1 MVSSKALHNCT
12 NTSDCF
18 YGRSAAIPMIG
29 ALLSLIWFVTDCD
42 NTLVHYESVDASH
55 SDGSLS
61 SNFPHKNGN
70 DFPFVE
76 AIINLPASSGS
87 GKVASLSSGTVGKL
101 DEISKEGVQIICA
114 TGMRASTMLQ
124 REVFF
129 PSISYWACE
138 NGGRIFYRENYG
150 EPPKE
155 ITEYTEL
162 FKSNIEL
169 KNDLAAFAETLR
181 NEGLQVDSNGYHTM
195 IRVKGDDLGTVVSRI
210 PHTLSHTFNLGYLD
224 IQYPGCGKLAAAR
237 WIIRNH
243 HLQVQRVKA
252 DSQNPSNGLLASTPN
267 TLGPHPTENLTD
279 DLPFFFMG
287 DDDNDVEIA
296 SASREAFI
304 TKPCS
309 DAMQRFI
316 DTFHLS
322 RSGGNSESFA
332 VHKVHEAPFLRHR
345 GTETLLENVLQT
357 VRAKR
362 ELIMQS
368 DEL

>member
-1 MVSSKALHNCT
+1 
-12 NTSDCF
+12 
-18 YGRSAAIPMIG
+18 MIG

-42 NTLVHYESVDASH
+42 NTLVHYDGIDASH
-55 SDGSLS
+55 SDGSHS
-61 SNFPHKNGN
+61 SNFPNKNS
-70 DFPFVE
+70 DSFQFDE
-76 AIINLPASSGS
+76 KLINLPASSGS

-138 NGGRIFYRENYG
+138 NGGRIFYREKEG

-155 ITEYTEL
+155 MTEYTEL
-162 FKSNIEL
+162 FKSNIGL

-181 NEGLQVDSNGYHTM
+181 KEGLHVDSNGYHTM
-195 IRVKGDDLGTVVSRI
+195 IRVKGDDLETIVSRI
-210 PHTLSHTFNLGYLD
+210 PNTLSHTFNLGYLD

-237 WIIRNH
+237 WIIQNH
-243 HLQVQRVKA
+243 HLQLQRVGA
-252 DSQNPSNGLLASTPN
+252 DSQAPASGLLARVQNSVGLN
-267 TLGPHPTENLTD
+267 PTENLASD
-279 DLPFFFMG
+279 FPFFFMG
-287 DDDNDVEIA
+287 DDDNDIEIA

-309 DAMQRFI
+309 NAMQRFI
-316 DTFHLS
+316 DSFKMS
-322 RSGGNSESFA
+322 RTAGNSDSYA

-345 GTETLLENVLQT
+345 GTETLLENVLQA
-357 VRAKR
+357 VRAKK
-362 ELIMQS
+362 EPIMHS

>member
-1 MVSSKALHNCT
+1 
-12 NTSDCF
+12 
-18 YGRSAAIPMIG
+18 MIA

-42 NTLVHYESVDASH
+42 NTLVHYDSIDASH
-55 SDGSLS
+55 NDGSHS
-61 SNFPHKNGN
+61 SNFPHKNG
-70 DFPFVE
+70 DGLPFAE
-76 AIINLPASSGS
+76 KLINLPASSGS
-87 GKVASLSSGTVGKL
+87 GKVASLSSGTVRKL

-138 NGGRIFYRENYG
+138 NGGRIFYREKEG

-155 ITEYTEL
+155 IAEYTEL
-162 FKSNIEL
+162 FESNIGL

-181 NEGLQVDSNGYHTM
+181 NEGRHVDSNGYHTM
-195 IRVKGDDLGTVVSRI
+195 IRVKGDDLDTVVSRI
-210 PHTLSHTFNLGYLD
+210 PDTLSHTFNLGYLD

-243 HLQVQRVKA
+243 HLQLQRVES
-252 DSQNPSNGLLASTPN
+252 DSQTSSSRLLASN
-267 TLGPHPTENLTD
+267 QNILGLNPTENVTGD
-279 DLPFFFMG
+279 FPFFFMG

-309 DAMQRFI
+309 NAMQHFI
-316 DTFHLS
+316 DRYRLS
-322 RSGGNSESFA
+322 RTAEKVEDFS

-345 GTETLLENVLQT
+345 GTETLLENILQT
-357 VRAKR
+357 VRAKK
-362 ELIMQS
+362 ELAMQS